1 MLDPSG
7 GNLLLRTR
15 KRAIRFSEHGERASC
30 PRAKEREF
38 IIEAFIIA
46 PFSSL
51 SSINQDCSGGLTPIV
66 TDKFS
71 FAVENDVDSS
81 LNSGQSAVHKRDEA
95 RDFRGKGI
103 AVHVD
108 HKPTASALP

>member
-15 KRAIRFSEHGERASC
+15 KRAIIFSEHGERASF

-38 IIEAFIIA
+38 LIEAFIIA

-51 SSINQDCSGGLTPIV
+51 SGIDQNFDGGLTSIR
-66 TDKFS
+66 TNEFS
-71 FAVENDVDSS
+71 FVVESDVDSS
-81 LNSGQSAVHKRDEA
+81 LDYGQSAVHERDQA
-95 RDFRGKGI
+95 RDFRG
-103 AVHVD
+103 
-108 HKPTASALP
+108 